1 MLKKGDFMK
10 VSVSILGLND
20 RKKAIS
26 LLNNTNCD
34 YIHIDVMDG
43 SFVPNKQ
50 FTTEEINVVSSGQIQ
65 YDILKNKSIIWTTM
79 MLYL

>member
-1 MLKKGDFMK
+1 MK

-50 FTTEEINVVSSGQIQ
+50 FTTEEINNLEIISKKITKSVNM
-65 YDILKNKSIIWTTM
+65 LRKNYTLAEFQK
-79 MLYL
+79 